1 MVGYPLDITPEKGKP
16 EPVRTLLPPLIL
28 LLALTC
34 GLAVQTALWI
44 EPSSLK
50 QEFQGMGCGAIFYEG
65 HITSLAAR
73 GKSGLQEELCDA
85 MLKDV
90 RTDFLQLM
98 IRHDQEPPND
108 NADPFPPRFDPA

>member
-1 MVGYPLDITPEKGKP
+1 MRP
-16 EPVRTLLPPLIL
+16 LLPPPLL

-34 GLAVQTALWI
+34 GLAAQTALRI

-50 QEFQGMGCGAIFYEG
+50 QKFQGMGCGAIFYEG